1 VDRGDAR
8 VRVATALD
16 QEETDMKVSDIMS
29 RRVDLIDPGTT
40 IAEAARTMRKGDLG
54 CLLIGRDEQ
63 VFGIVTD
70 RDLVVRALANGMDPT
85 RARVS
90 DVMSTEVLSCFEDQ
104 PVENVAQVIA
114 THGVRRLPVL
124 DRRGRLTGVVSLSDV
139 RGGELRKNKPYEVT
153 FYKQLTDGCGTLHEV
168 PIRTVY
174 VAAVDGEEEAVSV
187 ATEILKRALGPRSTA
202 GCPGRLS
209 GHERPLR
216 AASERRPERA
226 GAQQRQARPHLRV
239 GLAARW
245 RRAVAH
251 GIHFWSCSVI
261 GRPRGA
267 LGVRG

>member
-1 VDRGDAR
+1 MHFLHRLR
-8 VRVATALD
+8 LD

-29 RRVDLIDPGTT
+29 RRVALVDPSTT
-40 IAEAARTMRKGDLG
+40 IAGAARTMRERDLG

-70 RDLVVRALANGMDPT
+70 RDLVVRALAQIDPT
-85 RARVS
+85 RGRVS

-139 RGGELRKNKPYEVT
+139 RDGAPRKNKPYEVT
-153 FYKQLTDGCGTLHEV
+153 FYKELTDGCGTPHEV

-187 ATEILKRALGPRSTA
+187 ATEILKRPW
-202 GCPGRLS
+202 GRGRRQGAPDGFRVTS
-209 GHERPLR
+209 GR
-216 AASERRPERA
+216 
-226 GAQQRQARPHLRV
+226 
-239 GLAARW
+239 
-245 RRAVAH
+245 
-251 GIHFWSCSVI
+251 
-261 GRPRGA
+261 
-267 LGVRG
+267 